1 MEQQKEFY
9 LLPDA
14 SKLLNVGVRTL
25 REWIKKG
32 DLKAVKKGKSYYVLH
47 SDIIEFLKVP
57 SQKKDEK

>member
-14 SKLLNVGVRTL
+14 SKLLNVGIRTL

-32 DLKAVKKGKSYYVLH
+32 ELKAVKRGKAYYILH
-47 SDIIEFLKVP
+47 ADIIEFLT
-57 SQKKDEK
+57 KKDQK